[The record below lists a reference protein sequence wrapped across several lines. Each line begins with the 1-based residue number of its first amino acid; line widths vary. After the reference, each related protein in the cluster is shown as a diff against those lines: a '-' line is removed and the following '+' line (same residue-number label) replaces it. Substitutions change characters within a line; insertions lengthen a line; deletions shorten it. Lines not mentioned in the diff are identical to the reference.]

1 MRTQAMWRPMGLVL
15 AAIAYGPDLRTS
27 GRSTQLCLCKAGKKS
42 LAILPK
48 FDSVLVERQLIQN
61 PSIRWNLGTDSRAL
75 ETKDKDTYFGEW
87 GYVRGILVKPN
98 AKTNRFLFIT
108 ALVTFALLLASE
120 KLAKL
125 DAVST
130 LLFCHILS
138 WTSNMELKEVSMD
151 LKCTQLEQK
160 WNAPF
165 LRQRTNIDFQF
176 TGLTFEKAEEG
187 KTRKRT
193 LIVGI

>member
-1 MRTQAMWRPMGLVL
+1 
-15 AAIAYGPDLRTS
+15 
-27 GRSTQLCLCKAGKKS
+27 
-42 LAILPK
+42 
-48 FDSVLVERQLIQN
+48 
-61 PSIRWNLGTDSRAL
+61 
-75 ETKDKDTYFGEW
+75 
-87 GYVRGILVKPN
+87 LVKPN

-160 WNAPF
+160 
-165 LRQRTNIDFQF
+165 
-176 TGLTFEKAEEG
+176 
-187 KTRKRT
+187 
-193 LIVGI
+193 